1 MSESEVS
8 ILESEDSASA
18 WAGRVILVSTFAQR
32 PAAMI
37 ARSILFAI
45 GPLHLMKTGG
55 YDGCQ

>member
-1 MSESEVS
+1 
-8 ILESEDSASA
+8 
-18 WAGRVILVSTFAQR
+18 LVSTFAQR